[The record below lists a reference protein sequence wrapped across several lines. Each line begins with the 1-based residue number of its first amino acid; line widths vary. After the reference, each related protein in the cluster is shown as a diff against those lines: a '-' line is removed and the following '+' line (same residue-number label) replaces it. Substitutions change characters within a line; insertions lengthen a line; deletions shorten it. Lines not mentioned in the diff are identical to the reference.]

1 MPKGI
6 MKATSR
12 LVEGT
17 QCHSAFKEKV
27 QELWDEHGPNFD
39 DYPAPKVLVNEF
51 KELLV
56 PYAPNQNNK
65 GRDLYKR
72 LVNRIFDA
80 HG

>member
-1 MPKGI
+1 
-6 MKATSR
+6 MKASSC

-17 QCHSAFKEKV
+17 QCHSAFTKEKV
-27 QELWDEHGPNFD
+27 RELWDEHGSNFD
-39 DYPAPKVLVNEF
+39 EYLAPKVLVNEF

-72 LVNRIFDA
+72 LVNRIFES